1 MRWRVERKARE
12 LFWSYPWRVFM
23 VPPGE
28 YTSWVYLGECRSW
41 QEAMEL
47 VEDLIKEE
55 KERATR
61 NRLRGCHLDGCLYCN
76 V

>member
-28 YTSWVYLGECRSW
+28 YTSWIYLGECRSW
-41 QEAMEL
+41 EEAMEW
-47 VEDLIKEE
+47 VEDLIHAETV
-55 KERATR
+55 RLNGLISAHPVTC
-61 NRLRGCHLDGCLYCN
+61 NRCN
-76 V
+76 G